1 MLPNPVGHASNT
13 ELQSFSTAL
22 NQREHQKQA
31 KPAKAKLTFSG
42 VFKGGHI
49 YPIPG
54 KLSTMILSGGFAR
67 TTTAICGRKP
77 WCIPTHTLTHTS
89 NHNHTHNHKNT
100 QERSKPL

>member
-31 KPAKAKLTFSG
+31 KPAKAKLTFLG
-42 VFKGGHI
+42 VFTGGHI

-67 TTTAICGRKP
+67 TTTAICGKKP
-77 WCIPTHTLTHTS
+77 
-89 NHNHTHNHKNT
+89 
-100 QERSKPL
+100 